1 MLRLVISRA
10 RPTVGRLSLAAA
22 LIAVVCTADPAMS
35 HVDLRPKQAP
45 EGAATRFKL
54 EVENERTDANTR
66 EITLQLPAG
75 VTVRPRDSSAG
86 WRLRIRAGRLSLTA
100 PAGGELTGHEARRFP
115 VTMTLPRR
123 PGERLVFKVLQE
135 YDSGEVVRWIGP
147 AAGSD
152 PAPRVRIKAAP
163 TPPAET
169 PAPTGAP
176 EAATPASPREES
188 GEANDDG
195 WILPVVAA
203 GGAGLIV
210 GIVVGARRLRRRA
223 G

>member
-1 MLRLVISRA
+1 MLRAVILPSRL
-10 RPTVGRLSLAAA
+10 TDIRLWLAAA
-22 LIAVVCTADPAMS
+22 LVAAICAAEPATG
-35 HVDLRPKQAP
+35 HVDLRPKRAP

-75 VTVRPRDSSAG
+75 VTARPRDTSAG
-86 WRLRIRAGRLSLTA
+86 WRLRVRARRLSLTA
-100 PAGGELTGHEARRFP
+100 PAGRELTGHEARRFP
-115 VTMTLPRR
+115 ITMTLPRR
-123 PGERLVFKVLQE
+123 PGERLAFKVLQE

-163 TPPAET
+163 KPAESAPTPPPEVTT
-169 PAPTGAP
+169 PATSQEG
-176 EAATPASPREES
+176 S
-188 GEANDDG
+188 GDENNDG
-195 WILPVVAA
+195 WVLPVVAA
-203 GGAGLIV
+203 GGAGLLV
-210 GIVVGARRLRRRA
+210 GMILGARRLRRRT